1 MGVVISSVVAGGP
14 AVLED
19 LETPYAV
26 IQERRVKQQ
35 EKQRQK
41 PRLRRQKNQL
51 EFESNKTVRLSKS
64 NEEKKNVKS
73 NSNVRIASKNSS
85 GPSRPQSRNSKVG
98 LKRQNSLDV
107 SPTSP
112 SSRKTSSTQPNN
124 QGQTSVADKIRMML
138 SSPKQ
143 SKKVEV
149 NEAEVEHEEAEGTG
163 NAVKDT
169 IDTMFQQVTQTLH
182 LEDEKH
188 PQVLDAEHEDQTS
201 ITSKTDTTRSVR
213 SVKKLSSK
221 QKLEMLK
228 NLPSARKDEYKTYMA
243 PPRHKKSS
251 AKPLNVKE
259 NKKEES

>member
-1 MGVVISSVVAGGP
+1 
-14 AVLED
+14 
-19 LETPYAV
+19 
-26 IQERRVKQQ
+26 
-35 EKQRQK
+35 
-41 PRLRRQKNQL
+41 
-51 EFESNKTVRLSKS
+51 
-64 NEEKKNVKS
+64 
-73 NSNVRIASKNSS
+73 
-85 GPSRPQSRNSKVG
+85 
-98 LKRQNSLDV
+98 
-107 SPTSP
+107 
-112 SSRKTSSTQPNN
+112 
-124 QGQTSVADKIRMML
+124 ML

-201 ITSKTDTTRSVR
+201 LTSKTDTTRSVR

-259 NKKEES
+259 NKKEESWLWWGRYINISVKSTALVTSLSFLLANTSTLGIRSLNFL